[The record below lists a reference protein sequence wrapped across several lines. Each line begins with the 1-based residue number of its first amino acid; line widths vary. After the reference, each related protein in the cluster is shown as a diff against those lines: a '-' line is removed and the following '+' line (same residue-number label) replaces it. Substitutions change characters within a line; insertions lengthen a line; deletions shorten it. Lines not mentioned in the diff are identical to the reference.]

1 MSREQ
6 PSPSPISQNDADT
19 PLNDLVQTQKP
30 PVNRSNRPSRAC
42 TIRAA
47 ARLQQQQQAV
57 IERKQKPKK
66 HEQQQQLDEF
76 SVQQKEQ
83 CSGGSSKIVT
93 QLVAPP
99 EPAQLPRWSLRSMW
113 ELASVLNFLNVF
125 RHLLNIR
132 VEFSA
137 EEFETALIT
146 PNDTL
151 GDIHM
156 PLLKFDEIIDF
167 GGCLILTNADLIC
180 MILKKLSVVSCLVI
194 LFDNGN
200 FSLVQHDHIYV
211 LPDGKPAHIAFDAIP
226 PITRMALTRDTWIT
240 VLCRKLRD
248 WWHWVADGE
257 LPLVASHGVEV
268 EVYKTLDPGVRVVIL
283 KALCDIRVEQEDIRN
298 YIDNSLKHGIQL
310 SLFRKERIGGDSQG
324 INYWYEDDPLIGQ
337 RLYREIRK
345 TEVKAK
351 AKAKGSQIIPNV
363 TYLWETVATNFE
375 EFQDVSEK
383 LFTSKNRTEASLGK
397 KLKNDMLPEIEK
409 VYKRKER
416 LLKKQHRQALLLD
429 NFLNMDGLAP
439 GRSLRDRKPVT
450 YTFDDYDR
458 SISEAIK
465 ITKRKPPSPEPVHR
479 REGFAKPEASTNGK
493 WSGPSH
499 TSQDGAFSAASP
511 NSLEYDDD
519 MDEDHKSETL
529 DRSNRRRQRPQRY
542 SAKEFVEAVSDN
554 EADFDSD
561 DDIVGE
567 AVYDDEYLRK
577 RKEKRL
583 SSSSEGDEEYQWDD
597 ENGEEEEEDEEEDS
611 LSISEDSE
619 EPQKFKK
626 LPGRTRRE
634 AKLRS
639 VDEIQSGLRRSRRAT
654 RNQINYRQYELSESE
669 TESMKCEKSNASDE
683 PSDASE
689 NAEFSA
695 GSQSQDSDGNENEQD
710 MKVDQPVEGDTVTEQ
725 KEQNQPPEKSNS
737 PVQDE
742 VEGGRKR
749 RFLDL
754 NELAPGSGFDDGLN
768 TVMKDEDRNDF

>member
-6 PSPSPISQNDADT
+6 PSPSPISLNEADART
-19 PLNDLVQTQKP
+19 QTP

-47 ARLQQQQQAV
+47 ARLQQQQLAV

-66 HEQQQQLDEF
+66 QEQQQHLDES
-76 SVQQKEQ
+76 SVQQNEQ

-125 RHLLNIR
+125 RHLLNIT

-156 PLLKFDEIIDF
+156 PLLK
-167 GGCLILTNADLIC
+167 
-180 MILKKLSVVSCLVI
+180 
-194 LFDNGN
+194 
-200 FSLVQHDHIYV
+200 
-211 LPDGKPAHIAFDAIP
+211 AIP

-257 LPLVASHGVEV
+257 IPLVASHGVEV
-268 EVYKTLDPGVRVVIL
+268 EVYKTLDPGIRVVIL

-310 SLFRKERIGGDSQG
+310 SLFRKERFGGDSQG
-324 INYWYEDDPLIGQ
+324 INYWYEDDPMIGQ

-345 TEVKAK
+345 TEVKLK

-383 LFTSKNRTEASLGK
+383 LYTSKNRTEASLGK

-429 NFLNMDGLAP
+429 NFLSMDGHAP

-458 SISEAIK
+458 SINEAIK
-465 ITKRKPPSPEPVHR
+465 ITKRKPPSPEPFHR
-479 REGFAKPEASTNGK
+479 REGFAKPEASTNGEL
-493 WSGPSH
+493 SGPSH
-499 TSQDGAFSAASP
+499 TSQHGTFSAASP
-511 NSLEYDDD
+511 DSLEYED
-519 MDEDHKSETL
+519 MDEDHKSEML
-529 DRSNRRRQRPQRY
+529 DRGNRRRQRPQRY
-542 SAKEFVEAVSDN
+542 SATEFVEAVSDN
-554 EADFDSD
+554 EAGFDSD

-577 RKEKRL
+577 RKQKRL

-619 EPQKFKK
+619 EPQKFNKF
-626 LPGRTRRE
+626 PGRTRRE
-634 AKLRS
+634 TKLRS
-639 VDEIQSGLRRSRRAT
+639 VDEIQSGLRRSRRST

-669 TESMKCEKSNASDE
+669 TESMKREKSNVSDE
-683 PSDASE
+683 HSDASE
-689 NAEFSA
+689 NAEYSA
-695 GSQSQDSDGNENEQD
+695 GSQSQDSDGNDDKQG
-710 MKVDQPVEGDTVTEQ
+710 MKVDQPVEGDKVIEQ
-725 KEQNQPPEKSNS
+725 KEQNQPPEQSNS

-742 VEGGRKR
+742 VDGVRKR